1 MHSKNLGRKLFP
13 LSHQGYSFLLIMAR
27 DFASSHVFFPTSA
40 DTMNNASQKELA
52 TAEYW
57 EKRYAD
63 NSDTKADGTHEVDNY
78 EWFKT
83 YDKLKPFLHK
93 HLPPAFSKPRI
104 LHLGCGT
111 SVGVPEAWQGR
122 Y

>member
-1 MHSKNLGRKLFP
+1 MKK
-13 LSHQGYSFLLIMAR
+13 
-27 DFASSHVFFPTSA
+27 
-40 DTMNNASQKELA
+40 ASQKELA
-52 TAEYW
+52 IPEYW
-57 EKRYAD
+57 DKRYAEVGNAKTD
-63 NSDTKADGTHEVDNY
+63 GAHEADDY

-93 HLPPAFSKPRI
+93 HLLPTSSKPKI

-111 SVGVPEAWQGR
+111 SVGVPNVFRGR

>member
-1 MHSKNLGRKLFP
+1 
-13 LSHQGYSFLLIMAR
+13 
-27 DFASSHVFFPTSA
+27 
-40 DTMNNASQKELA
+40 MNNASQKELA

-63 NSDTKADGTHEVDNY
+63 DSGARADGACEVDNY

-83 YDKLKPFLHK
+83 YDKLQPFFHK
-93 HLPPAFSKPRI
+93 HLLPASSKPRI

-111 SVGVPEAWQGR
+111 SVGVLDALCGR
-122 Y
+122 H

>member
-1 MHSKNLGRKLFP
+1 
-13 LSHQGYSFLLIMAR
+13 
-27 DFASSHVFFPTSA
+27 
-40 DTMNNASQKELA
+40 MNNASQKELA

-57 EKRYAD
+57 EKRYAED
-63 NSDTKADGTHEVDNY
+63 SDAKADGAHEADNY

-93 HLPPAFSKPRI
+93 HLLPASSNPRI

-111 SVGVPEAWQGR
+111 SVGVPDAFEGR

>member
-1 MHSKNLGRKLFP
+1 
-13 LSHQGYSFLLIMAR
+13 
-27 DFASSHVFFPTSA
+27 
-40 DTMNNASQKELA
+40 MNNASQKELA

-63 NSDTKADGTHEVDNY
+63 DSGGKADGAHGVDNY

-93 HLPPAFSKPRI
+93 HLSASLFKPQNPSSWLWNQCRCF
-104 LHLGCGT
+104 GC
-111 SVGVPEAWQGR
+111 V
-122 Y
+122 